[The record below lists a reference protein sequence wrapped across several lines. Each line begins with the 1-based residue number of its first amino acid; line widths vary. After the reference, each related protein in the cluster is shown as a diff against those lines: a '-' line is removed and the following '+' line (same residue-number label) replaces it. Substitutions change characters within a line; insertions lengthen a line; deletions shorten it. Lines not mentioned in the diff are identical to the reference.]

1 MEIKGYSF
9 KEVAGMYFP
18 GSTAQS
24 ASVQLRRWIKL
35 NKQLTDALEE
45 TGLVSRQ
52 RILTPRQVGLIFEY
66 LGEP

>member
-18 GSTAQS
+18 GSVSQS

-35 NKQLTDALEE
+35 NKLLTEALAE
-45 TGLVSRQ
+45 TGLVNRQ
-52 RILTPRQVGLIFEY
+52 RLLTPRQVELIFKH